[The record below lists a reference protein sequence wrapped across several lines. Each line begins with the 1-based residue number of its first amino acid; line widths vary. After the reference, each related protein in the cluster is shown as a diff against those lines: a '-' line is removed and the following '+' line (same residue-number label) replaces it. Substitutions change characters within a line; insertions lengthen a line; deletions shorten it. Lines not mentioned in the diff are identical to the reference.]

1 MSENGTI
8 GKGMRLRE
16 CEVVYRSR
24 LIDVVVRRAS
34 SREDVYRLFGSLG
47 TTGRARRTYP
57 TAALRGSGLTSAAIV
72 LALSISAVRRS
83 NVACRFI
90 QNSGVVP
97 K

>member
-47 TTGRARRTYP
+47 TTGRAAESLWVVLLDT
-57 TAALRGSGLTSAAIV
+57 RGKL
-72 LALSISAVRRS
+72 LAVDVEGEDAHREPR
-83 NVACRFI
+83 
-90 QNSGVVP
+90 
-97 K
+97 